1 MPGDIVSFKHRGYL
15 LGSKKPLT
23 PALYRLR
30 PDLNWED
37 VVFNFKDQKGKVA
50 GETAHSSSWNLTPCK
65 AIPSQKGKE
74 NQKPKGY
81 WLSLDNRRKFF
92 LQFAK
97 DMGFPADSID
107 KWKQVTNA
115 QILAK
120 EV

>member
-1 MPGDIVSFKHRGYL
+1 MGFNSF
-15 LGSKKPLT
+15 S
-23 PALYRLR
+23 
-30 PDLNWED
+30 
-37 VVFNFKDQKGKVA
+37 FI
-50 GETAHSSSWNLTPCK
+50 

-97 DMGFPADSID
+97 DMGFPAESID

-120 EV
+120 EVNHQHISVVFSNPRLL